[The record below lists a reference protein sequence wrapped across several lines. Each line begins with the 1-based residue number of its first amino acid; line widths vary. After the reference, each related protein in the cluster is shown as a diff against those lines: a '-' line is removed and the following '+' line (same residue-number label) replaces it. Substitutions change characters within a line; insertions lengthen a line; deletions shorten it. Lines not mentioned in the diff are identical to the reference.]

1 MNGFLVFSWTGW
13 YCLIMGPLTFEPLWA
28 TIPMELGVFP
38 LGFYPVPW
46 LLVIAV
52 GSFFMELMPV
62 LFLLFNKFMQDWVL
76 SPRAGMPRG
85 VECCCWGLVRAKGL
99 LELRWFCGSFCG
111 RIALRRVGLFGQ
123 MLPLRSWLSK
133 SECLKQPEFLTS
145 KQVYDVGVADFL
157 ILTSIKVCL
166 GTNDDLLLFGV
177 KL

>member
-62 LFLLFNKFMQDWVL
+62 LFLLFNKFMQD
-76 SPRAGMPRG
+76 
-85 VECCCWGLVRAKGL
+85 
-99 LELRWFCGSFCG
+99 
-111 RIALRRVGLFGQ
+111 
-123 MLPLRSWLSK
+123 
-133 SECLKQPEFLTS
+133 
-145 KQVYDVGVADFL
+145 
-157 ILTSIKVCL
+157 
-166 GTNDDLLLFGV
+166 
-177 KL
+177 